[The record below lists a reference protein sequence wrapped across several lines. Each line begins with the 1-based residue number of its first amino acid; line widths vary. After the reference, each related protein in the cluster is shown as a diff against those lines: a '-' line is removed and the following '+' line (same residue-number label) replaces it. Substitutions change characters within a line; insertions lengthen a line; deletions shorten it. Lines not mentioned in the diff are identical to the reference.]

1 MGMPKEAN
9 DFLVDSAPSLL
20 GACREA
26 LELLKHI
33 EAGRRPPMPLEDC
46 CSMLKRVIAEA
57 EGPYRDR
64 G

>member
-26 LELLKHI
+26 LEVLRHI
-33 EAGRRPPMPLEDC
+33 GAGLQPRMPLEDC
-46 CSMLKRVIAEA
+46 CKTLEWVIAEA

-64 G
+64 E